1 MKKVIMYTSG
11 ILFQRRQTGGVKRFI
26 ELTRFF
32 AHEYPSTIL
41 CSQDDESNIRKL
53 AINNFVKMKGAN
65 RNFKWIPLEAALLF
79 VNKNVIRQL
88 RKINYERLVV
98 FDVPTAIGIVLL
110 GLKNIVLMIRKD
122 MISCE
127 LLNKQNCWYKLSFKL
142 LYQWFC
148 ELICLLRV
156 KRIICQCAYDKNAL
170 MQRHPLFAHV
180 IQKKTK
186 ILINNVNPTW
196 VVNDLYGKIDPS
208 ISIPAKS
215 SRFRIC
221 YIGGFDRFI
230 KGYDIILEVASE
242 LLKER
247 DDLEFIFVGGGRAL
261 NEYRQKYSS
270 DNILFTGHI
279 DNPIAVLNISDLLVV
294 PSRVDSC
301 PNTVLEALNNEIPII
316 GSRVGGI
323 PEILVYEDSLFDL
336 NKTSLKNRILKLVD
350 NKSALETLK
359 KHQLERKEA
368 LTFDWAQKMATL
380 VLE

>member
-1 MKKVIMYTSG
+1 MS
-11 ILFQRRQTGGVKRFI
+11 F
-26 ELTRFF
+26 
-32 AHEYPSTIL
+32 
-41 CSQDDESNIRKL
+41 
-53 AINNFVKMKGAN
+53 
-65 RNFKWIPLEAALLF
+65 
-79 VNKNVIRQL
+79 
-88 RKINYERLVV
+88 
-98 FDVPTAIGIVLL
+98 
-110 GLKNIVLMIRKD
+110 
-122 MISCE
+122 
-127 LLNKQNCWYKLSFKL
+127 SFKNL
-142 LYQWFC
+142 
-148 ELICLLRV
+148 
-156 KRIICQCAYDKNAL
+156 K
-170 MQRHPLFAHV
+170 LFDN
-180 IQKKTK
+180 
-186 ILINNVNPTW
+186 L
-196 VVNDLYGKIDPS
+196 
-208 ISIPAKS
+208 
-215 SRFRIC
+215 
-221 YIGGFDRFI
+221 FI